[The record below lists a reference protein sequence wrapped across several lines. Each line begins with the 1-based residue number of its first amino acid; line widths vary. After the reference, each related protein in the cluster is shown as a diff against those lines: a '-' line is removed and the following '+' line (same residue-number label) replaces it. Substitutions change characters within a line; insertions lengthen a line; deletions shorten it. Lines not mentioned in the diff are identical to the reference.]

1 MDRTQIIEKLKGE
14 LDKLNQE
21 LDKAEVKIQE
31 LSGEGKK
38 AYQKQVEEL
47 RQLMSEAKAKY
58 DKAKGS
64 AEDSWKEVQDNIEF
78 TARALKNSVNYF
90 LSHFK
95 QRRKE

>member
-21 LDKAEVKIQE
+21 LDKAEVKVQE

-38 AYQKQVEEL
+38 TYQKQVDEL
-47 RQLMSEAKAKY
+47 RQLMAEAKTKY

-64 AEDSWKEVQDNIEF
+64 AEESWKEVQDNIEF

-90 LSHFK
+90 MSHFK
-95 QRRKE
+95 QRKKE